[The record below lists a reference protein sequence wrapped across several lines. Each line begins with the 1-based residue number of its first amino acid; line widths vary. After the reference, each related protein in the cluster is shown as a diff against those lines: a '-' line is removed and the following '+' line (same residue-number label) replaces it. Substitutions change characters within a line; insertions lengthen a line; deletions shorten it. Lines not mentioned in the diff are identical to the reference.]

1 MMGMYLGL
9 VTGKPLP
16 NDPLRPQKSNS
27 RDLGRILWFES
38 FEMDKPPVVFTKEA
52 ILDSDGEK
60 AIGVIFSQKCIVLE
74 TAVLGGSFHPQIAK
88 PFG

>member
-1 MMGMYLGL
+1 MYLGL

-16 NDPLRPQKSNS
+16 NESLTPQKNNS
-27 RDLGRILWFES
+27 RGLGRILCFAS
-38 FEMDKPPVVFTKEA
+38 FEMDKPPVVCTKET

-74 TAVLGGSFHPQIAK
+74 TAVLGGSFHSQIAK
-88 PFG
+88 PLG